1 MVVENLVDFDMTDK
15 AAVARRCVIDFE
27 YLPDVRAIGFAQ
39 AGHCAA
45 RIRTDD
51 LAAHEQAMADT
62 LCEERRAA
70 KEQKPTAAPTPRCFR
85 IAVSSVKS
93 DARTRF

>member
-27 YLPDVRAIGFAQ
+27 YLPDVRAIGLAQ

-45 RIRTDD
+45 LT
-51 LAAHEQAMADT
+51 
-62 LCEERRAA
+62 
-70 KEQKPTAAPTPRCFR
+70 
-85 IAVSSVKS
+85 
-93 DARTRF
+93 